1 MTEKE
6 KELFQERVKKLR
18 ELRKAE
24 IDPYPS
30 KSHRTHTIFGALAEF
45 SNLLSSGKKIIL
57 AGRIRAIR
65 LHGAILFGHLEDE
78 SGKMQFMIRL
88 DEIGD
93 KKFGQFEK
101 YYDIGDFMEV
111 VGVLIETKRG
121 GKTLLVSDFKI
132 LTKTLRALPEKW
144 HGLTDTETRLRKRY
158 LEMIVNPEVRE
169 MFRKK
174 SVFWQTIREF
184 LREKGFIEVE
194 TPVLENVPGGAET
207 EPFVT
212 HHKALDRD
220 FFLRIS
226 LELPLKKLLV
236 GGFERVFEIG
246 RIFRNEGISTEHLQ
260 DYTQCEFYWAYAD
273 YEDLMGLLQDFYRK
287 IVKDLFGTTKVKN
300 QGVEVDWGKKWKRY
314 DYYELFQKETG
325 LDLNRGNEKDLK
337 ALADKLKIKYEKFA
351 QKGRLVDL
359 IYKKTVRP
367 KLVEPGF
374 LFDPPVEVEP
384 LAKRHSKDPN
394 RAQRL
399 QVMAWGT
406 ELGKGFVE
414 LNDPIDQRVRF
425 EEQMKLREA
434 GDKEAQMT
442 DEDFIE
448 ALEYGMPPAAG
459 FGLSERLFA
468 VLMDKSVR
476 ETVIFPPMR
485 QEK

>member
-6 KELFQERVKKLR
+6 KELFQGRIKKLQ
-18 ELRKAE
+18 ELRKAG

-30 KSHRTHTIFGALAEF
+30 KAARTHTNREAVEHFDK
-45 SNLLSSGKKIIL
+45 LSEKTVTL
-57 AGRIRAIR
+57 VGRIRSMRDMGKISFAN
-65 LHGAILFGHLEDE
+65 LEDE
-78 SGKMQFMIRL
+78 TGKIQVLFKEGNLGNYKNVINQL
-88 DEIGD
+88 
-93 KKFGQFEK
+93 
-101 YYDIGDFMEV
+101 DIGDFIEV
-111 VGVLIETKRG
+111 G
-121 GKTLLVSDFKI
+121 GALFK
-132 LTKTLRALPEKW
+132 TKTGEKTVEAKDLKLLSKSLSALPEKW
-144 HGLTDTETRLRKRY
+144 HGLADTETKLRKRY
-158 LEMIVNPEVRE
+158 LDMIANPEVRE

-184 LREKGFIEVE
+184 LKEKGFLEVE
-194 TPVLENVPGGAET
+194 TPVLENVPGGAEA

-236 GGFERVFEIG
+236 GGFGRVFEIG

-273 YEDLMGLLQDFYRK
+273 YEDLMSLLKEFYRK

-300 QGVEVDWGKKWKRY
+300 QGVEVDWGKEWKRY

-325 LDLNRGNEKDLK
+325 LDLNKANDKDLK
-337 ALADKLKIKYEKFA
+337 KLADKLKIKYEKFA

-359 IYKKTVRP
+359 LYKKTVRP

-374 LFDPPVEVEP
+374 LLDPPVEVEP
-384 LAKRHSKDPN
+384 LAKRHPKDPN
-394 RAQRL
+394 RVQRL

-406 ELGKGFVE
+406 ELGKGFTE
-414 LNDPIDQRVRF
+414 LNDPLDQRIRF

-434 GDKEAQMT
+434 GDKEAQMI

-476 ETVIFPPMR
+476 ETVIFPPMK

>member
-6 KELFQERVKKLR
+6 KELFQGRIKKLQ
-18 ELRKAE
+18 ELRKAG

-30 KSHRTHTIFGALAEF
+30 KSNRTHTNKEAVDSFEK
-45 SNLLSSGKKIIL
+45 LSKNTISL
-57 AGRIRAIR
+57 VGRIRSMRDMGKISFAN
-65 LHGAILFGHLEDE
+65 LEDE
-78 SGKMQFMIRL
+78 TGKIQVLFKEGNLGNYKNVINQL
-88 DEIGD
+88 
-93 KKFGQFEK
+93 
-101 YYDIGDFMEV
+101 DIGDFVEV
-111 VGVLIETKRG
+111 G
-121 GKTLLVSDFKI
+121 GALFK
-132 LTKTLRALPEKW
+132 TKTGEKTVEAKDLKLLSKSLSALPEKW
-144 HGLTDTETRLRKRY
+144 HGLADTETKLRKRY
-158 LEMIVNPEVRE
+158 LDMIANPEVRE

-184 LREKGFIEVE
+184 LKEKGFLEVE
-194 TPVLENVPGGAET
+194 TPVLENVPGGAEA

-273 YEDLMGLLQDFYRK
+273 YEDLMSLLKEFYRK

-300 QGVEVDWGKKWKRY
+300 QGVEVDWGKEWKRY

-325 LDLNRGNEKDLK
+325 LDLNKADDKDLK

-374 LFDPPVEVEP
+374 LLDPPVEVEP
-384 LAKRHSKDPN
+384 LAKRHPKGPN
-394 RAQRL
+394 RVQRL

-406 ELGKGFVE
+406 ELGKGFTE
-414 LNDPIDQRVRF
+414 LNDPLDQRIRF

-434 GDKEAQMT
+434 GDKEAQMI

-468 VLMDKSVR
+468 VLMDKSIR
-476 ETVIFPPMR
+476 ETVIFPPMK